1 MLTNRKTC
9 WLAAALL
16 AAALL
21 ANTGCGFFCV
31 ADFQCKT
38 TLGQCCRNF
47 SCTDLCLVMQVK
59 DKLPDSASADAP
71 PDFTDLLRAIFP
83 LPG

>member
-1 MLTNRKTC
+1 MLTNRKTRC
-9 WLAAALL
+9 LAAALL

-38 TLGQCCRNF
+38 TLGQCCRSF
-47 SCTDLCLVMQVK
+47 SCTDICGVVPDK
-59 DKLPDSASADAP
+59 DKHPDAASADAP
-71 PDFTDLLRAIFP
+71 PDFTDLLQAIFP
-83 LPG
+83 LPS